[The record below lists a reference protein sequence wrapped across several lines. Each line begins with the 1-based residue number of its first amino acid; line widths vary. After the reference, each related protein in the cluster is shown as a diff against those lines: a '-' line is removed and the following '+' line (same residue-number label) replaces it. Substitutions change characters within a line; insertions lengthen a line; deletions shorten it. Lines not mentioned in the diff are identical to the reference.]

1 MTRSARRSKMGNQIV
16 QTDKEIFDAIRNRRG
31 QSLTQENVDAINQ
44 ILYPSGLPGAFAQP
58 LAWGA
63 KVSPQF
69 RVSVRGIAGRLG
81 CAPDDLMTCM
91 AWESGRSFSP
101 SKKNLAGS
109 GATGLIQFMPST
121 AAALETTTAALAAM
135 TAEQQ
140 LVYVEKY
147 FQPYKG
153 RLSTLADLYMAI
165 LWPAGVGKPMEY
177 VLWDKTSRPTTYRQ
191 NAGLDS
197 NRDGSITKA
206 ECAAK
211 LYAMKAEGL
220 QPENIA

>member
-1 MTRSARRSKMGNQIV
+1 ML
-16 QTDKEIFDAIRNRRG
+16 TDKAIFDAIRERRG
-31 QSLTQENVDAINQ
+31 VGFEQTDVDALNR
-44 ILYPSGLPGAFAQP
+44 ILYPHGTPGVVGTT

-63 KVSPQF
+63 KVSPEF
-69 RVSVRGIAGRLG
+69 RDKVRGISGRLG
-81 CAPDDLMTCM
+81 CAPDDLMSCV

-109 GATGLIQFMPST
+109 GATGLIQFMPAT
-121 AAALETTTAALAAM
+121 ALALGTTVAALGAL

-140 LVYVEKY
+140 LDWVERY

-153 RLSTLADLYMAI
+153 KLATLADLYMAI

-177 VLWDKTSRPTTYRQ
+177 VLWDAQSRPTTFRQ
-191 NAGLDS
+191 NAGLDI
-197 NRDGSITKA
+197 NHDGAITKA

-211 LYAMKAEGL
+211 LYGMKAEGQ
-220 QPENIA
+220 QPGNLG

>member
-1 MTRSARRSKMGNQIV
+1 MM
-16 QTDKEIFDAIRNRRG
+16 TDKEIFDAIRERRG
-31 QSLTQENVDAINQ
+31 RGFSQEDVDTINR
-44 ILYPSGLPGAFAQP
+44 ILHPNGLPGVEGKP

-63 KVSPQF
+63 KVSPEF
-69 RVSVRGIAGRLG
+69 RDKVRAISGRLG
-81 CAPDDLMTCM
+81 CAPDDLMSCM

-101 SKKNLAGS
+101 SKKNMAGS
-109 GATGLIQFMPST
+109 GATGLIQFMPATAKGLGTST
-121 AAALETTTAALAAM
+121 AALGAM
-135 TAEQQ
+135 TAVQQ
-140 LVYVEKY
+140 LDYVEKY

-153 RLSTLADLYMAI
+153 KLNTLADLYMAI

-177 VLWDKTSRPTTYRQ
+177 VLWDARTRPTTFRQ
-191 NAGLDS
+191 NAGLDI

-220 QPENIA
+220 LPGNVA

>member
-1 MTRSARRSKMGNQIV
+1 VSPEFR
-16 QTDKEIFDAIRNRRG
+16 
-31 QSLTQENVDAINQ
+31 
-44 ILYPSGLPGAFAQP
+44 
-58 LAWGA
+58 A
-63 KVSPQF
+63 KVRAIST
-69 RVSVRGIAGRLG
+69 RLG
-81 CAPDDLMTCM
+81 CAPDDLMSCV

-121 AAALETTTAALAAM
+121 AVDLGTSVGSLAAL

-140 LVYVEKY
+140 LDWVEKY

-153 RLSTLADLYMAI
+153 KLATLADLYMAI

-177 VLWDKTSRPTTYRQ
+177 VLWNKATRPTTYRQ
-191 NAGLDS
+191 NAGFDV
-197 NRDGSITKA
+197 NHDGAITKA

-220 QPENIA
+220 LPRNVA

>member
-1 MTRSARRSKMGNQIV
+1 ML
-16 QTDKEIFDAIRNRRG
+16 TDKQIFDAIRERRG
-31 QSLTQENVDAINQ
+31 IGLSQEDVDTVNR
-44 ILYPSGLPGAFAQP
+44 ILYPNGLPGAGMPP

-63 KVSPQF
+63 KVSPEF
-69 RVSVRGIAGRLG
+69 RNKVRAISARLG

-101 SKKNLAGS
+101 SKKNMAGS
-109 GATGLIQFMPST
+109 GATGLIQFMPAT
-121 AAALETTTAALAAM
+121 ARDLGTSTAALAAL
-135 TAEQQ
+135 TAVQQ
-140 LVYVEKY
+140 LDWVEKY

-153 RLSTLADLYMAI
+153 KLATLADLYMAI

-177 VLWDKTSRPTTYRQ
+177 VLWDKRTRPTTFRQ
-191 NAGLDS
+191 NAGLDI
-197 NRDGSITKA
+197 NRDGAITKA

-220 QPENIA
+220 QPGNSA